1 MDDSK
6 EQYYDVPESSPD
18 FVKEIRKKPYL
29 TPKEVPLDV
38 NFTPFNHFT
47 VTVPNTSTGI
57 YLEPEIAKPLP
68 LEAPSFKET
77 ASAQFK
83 HVNDTWHYLHAGFTQ
98 LEKPWFE
105 PPDPNFNVMDHEDQF
120 INIKSEYVP
129 YLLDSENERDM
140 NFRLKRI
147 YREQKLQDD
156 IANGSW
162 IPYLMGGGLGLVTDL
177 TNLIPIA
184 TWTKYAKYGQTFLK
198 SFARATPG
206 ALSYGAVSSLGE
218 QLDSING
225 NVHDWLV
232 DTMTRSVFAASLFG
246 GLGVVSLSAD
256 KSALW
261 GLREFANDYIKGV
274 GFKLKVNNKN
284 KVEGIE
290 AYDMTG
296 GSVSADKVKLAQDR
310 ADATMLKAGVFRL
323 PYIGT
328 AAEKFLGNRL
338 FGSPM
343 VNILNSKYKM
353 LRYIGD
359 LAVDH
364 GIITEGLAKGKA
376 NPDKFFTK
384 MNQTHSEISAMEN
397 QINALHMERNGF
409 KIDNYVAQSATKA
422 ALYTRDKASE
432 FLGKNIGDKVYIS
445 REQFFSEVEEVLH
458 STIPSEHGAVN
469 EAASIFKNSM
479 DKHYKDFRIAHNLP
493 EDWMPPRTAQ
503 GYLMRVYDTNFLNN
517 NERLWVD
524 VISNYLKES
533 DEVITKRLS
542 PITDV
547 ENQITKLV
555 EEKQRLTDT
564 ANISDA
570 THKKISDDIDALK
583 IKKRVLE
590 EQLQNDIRTDPNLQ
604 LLAEDWNALSANE
617 AKELSALLKRRD
629 IVQKEIDKQ
638 KELIA
643 GIKKQSAQREA
654 ASVKAKTAQTAK
666 KSKRKAETGKLV
678 LPREEQHLDELL
690 KELYDEQT
698 KLQTLAFE
706 GKVNRRFY
714 TKSKDSELFVYRN
727 PNERLKL
734 RDTYHAH
741 EGEILSEE
749 LAHKRR
755 AEHAQAYYHT
765 IMNQTSE
772 DTINQIMSRFTGNG
786 AENHLKART
795 LLVPDELLYKHNFM
809 SKNLMSKVANYNTWL
824 ARRTHLKNVYSESN
838 LHEGFEPLLIE
849 LDKEFKQN
857 RELLNNRKAELQ
869 EKLKEEGLK
878 DKEKKLLEKQL
889 KKVELDLANET
900 KSFNNAKKDVNFI
913 YEKMMGIS
921 KLTKGQ
927 RAFEASIKSATVALN
942 LGFLPYTMITD
953 LSANGLKHGIMP
965 FLRDGIYPLVQ
976 SLGGLLKTKDSE
988 AFRHGA
994 AAINLALQHMGA
1006 GTAERNMSLQTNP
1019 YLNMGKIPSA
1029 LDKIANWASNLSGA
1043 NFIDNMLQRITSSV
1057 AQSEIVRIMHA
1068 YKANKG
1074 KISKRDMLWLN
1085 RYGLD
1090 PEKWA
1095 DRVVSAFKKDG
1106 GGKTKVGGYQ
1116 SNFWM
1121 WKDIEAAN
1129 KVGDATFRATK
1140 DTIISANA
1148 LDAPFWTDSNGAMGV
1163 MGPII
1168 KGFNG
1173 WAFASLNRYMVP
1185 FMQKPDMSQFVGVMG
1200 MLAAGALVSPMRR
1213 MARGEAPYPEGMTD
1227 TQWAYE
1233 VFSDSSFFS
1242 YFSFVMNEA
1251 NLLSGGTLLR
1261 DLKNDKYRDRAR
1273 TGFLGP
1279 AWSDFNRMSN
1289 FFSALASNEMNEADA
1304 LQMGRMVPFMNSSWT
1319 WGMSSALIKSF
1330 GLPKNREM
1338 AHRQKG

>member
-1 MDDSK
+1 MDEPKD
-6 EQYYDVPESSPD
+6 QYYDVPESSPD

-29 TPKEVPLDV
+29 QPQEIPLDV

-47 VTVPNTSTGI
+47 MTVPNTSTGL
-57 YLEPEIAKPLP
+57 YPEPEIAKPLP
-68 LEAPSFKET
+68 KELPTFKET
-77 ASAQFK
+77 AEAQFK
-83 HVNDTWHYLHAGFTQ
+83 HINDTWHYLHAGFTQ

-120 INIKSEYVP
+120 VNIKSEYVP
-129 YLLDSENERDM
+129 YILDSENERDM

-162 IPYLMGGGLGLVTDL
+162 LPYLMGGGLGLVTDL

-184 TWTKYAKYGQTFLK
+184 TWTKYAKYGQTFLR

-232 DTMTRSVFAASLFG
+232 DTMTRTVFAASLFG

-290 AYDMTG
+290 AYDMTN

-310 ADATMLKAGVFRL
+310 ANATMLKSGLFKL
-323 PYIGT
+323 PYLGK
-328 AAEKFLGNRL
+328 AAENFLGNRL
-338 FGSPM
+338 FGSSM
-343 VNILNSKYKM
+343 VSLLNSPYKM
-353 LRYIGD
+353 VRYITD

-364 GIITEGLAKGKA
+364 GIITEGLEKGKE
-376 NPDKFFTK
+376 NPNKFFTL
-384 MNQTHSEISAMEN
+384 MNQTHAEISRMES

-422 ALYTRDKASE
+422 GLYTRDKVSE
-432 FLGKNIGDKVYIS
+432 FLGKNVGDKVYTT
-445 REQFFSEVEEVLH
+445 REQFFSEVEEVIH
-458 STIPSEHGAVN
+458 SGTSSEHAAVN
-469 EAASIFKNSM
+469 EAAGIFKKSM
-479 DKHYKDFRIAHNLP
+479 DKHYKAFRTAHNLP

-503 GYLMRVYDTNFLNN
+503 GYLMRVYDTNFLNS
-517 NERLWVD
+517 NEKLWVD
-524 VISNYLKES
+524 VISKYLKDS
-533 DEVITKRLS
+533 DEVITTRLS
-542 PITDV
+542 PIKEV
-547 ENQITKLV
+547 EDRVAALI
-555 EEKQRLTDT
+555 EEKQRLTET

-570 THKKISDDIDALK
+570 THKKISDEIDALK
-583 IKKRVLE
+583 IKKRSLE
-590 EQLQNDIRTDPNLQ
+590 DQLQNDIRTDPNLQ
-604 LLAEDWNALSANE
+604 LLAEDWNALSADE

-629 IVQKEIDKQ
+629 IVQKEVDKQ
-638 KELIA
+638 KALMA
-643 GIKKQSAQREA
+643 DIKKQAQKRQEGA
-654 ASVKAKTAQTAK
+654 VKAKSAQAAK
-666 KSKRKAETGKLV
+666 KSKRKAEIGNIYLDK
-678 LPREEQHLDELL
+678 EQEHLDKLL
-690 KELYDEQT
+690 TELYEEET
-698 KLQTLAFE
+698 KLQTLAYE

-714 TKSKDSELFVYRN
+714 SKAKDSEIFVFRN
-727 PNERLKL
+727 PDERLKF
-734 RDTYHAH
+734 RKTYAEH
-741 EGEILSEE
+741 ETGILSEE
-749 LAHKRR
+749 LAHTQRQ
-755 AEHAQAYYHT
+755 EHARAYYHT
-765 IMNQTSE
+765 IMNQTAE

-795 LLVPDELLYKHNFM
+795 LLVPDQLLYDNKFM
-809 SKNLMSKVANYNTWL
+809 SKNLMAKVANYNTWL

-838 LHEGFEPLLIE
+838 LHEGFEPLLGE

-857 RELLNNRKAELQ
+857 RELLNNRKEEIDAEL
-869 EKLKEEGLK
+869 KKEGITA
-878 DKEKKLLEKQL
+878 KEKTKLEKDL
-889 KKVELDLANET
+889 KKVDLELNNET
-900 KSFNNAKKDVNFI
+900 KRFNSAKKDVNFI

-927 RAFEASIKSATVALN
+927 RAFQASIKAATVAMN

-953 LSANGLKHGIMP
+953 LSANGLKHGMTA

-976 SLGGLLKTKDSE
+976 SLGGILKTKDSE
-988 AFRHGA
+988 ALRHGA
-994 AAINLALQHMGA
+994 AAANLALQHLGA

-1019 YLNMGKIPSA
+1019 YLNLGKIPSA
-1029 LDKIANWASNLSGA
+1029 LDKMANWSSNISGA
-1043 NFIDNMLQRITSSV
+1043 NFIDNMLQRITASI
-1057 AQSEIVRIMHA
+1057 AQSEILRIMHA
-1068 YKANKG
+1068 YKKG
-1074 KISKRDMLWLN
+1074 TMSKRDQRWLN
-1085 RYGLD
+1085 RYGID
-1090 PEKWA
+1090 PAEWA
-1095 DRVVSAFKKDG
+1095 DRMLTAFKKDG

-1116 SNFWM
+1116 SNYWM
-1121 WKDIEAAN
+1121 WKDIDASN
-1129 KVGDATFRATK
+1129 KVADATYRATK

-1148 LDAPFWTDSNGAMGV
+1148 LDAPFWLDSNGAMGI

-1173 WAFASLNRYMVP
+1173 WAFASLNRYMIP
-1185 FMQKPDMSQFVGVMG
+1185 FMQKPDASQFIGVMG

-1227 TQWAYE
+1227 EQWAYE

-1273 TGFLGP
+1273 VGFLGP

-1289 FFSALASNEMNEADA
+1289 FISALASNEMNEADA